1 MAQQF
6 SQQTEEILK
15 GRFIK
20 RVFAETAK
28 DIDKAQSKYISGHGF
43 SNPIFQ
49 DREFVADNN
58 SLQYTHAKA
67 LRFVDMKT
75 RQSKQKGKVRKK
87 AHPIHNKIIYGNY
100 NNIVKELSFG
110 FTQAIKEELHGLEDV

>member
-20 RVFAETAK
+20 RVFTETAK

-49 DREFVADNN
+49 DREFVSDNN

-75 RQSKQKGKVRKK
+75 RQSKQEKK
-87 AHPIHNKIIYGNY
+87 EQEKLVNAIKKDKNKIAKTCAKKQNLI
-100 NNIVKELSFG
+100 
-110 FTQAIKEELHGLEDV
+110 